1 MCEIVFADDEGEE
14 CVAVVVWSNRSLL
27 NNVYFRETVWD
38 VEIARRYRYICQRSN
53 IQRICFDARMC
64 GMFGR

>member
-38 VEIARRYRYICQRSN
+38 VKIARRYR
-53 IQRICFDARMC
+53 
-64 GMFGR
+64 